1 MLYSSVGPL
10 LMLRFPDLALANSA
24 LNWLISPL
32 VSLVNHVNLLYYFL
46 LKTLAITESVEVC
59 VYIS

>member
-1 MLYSSVGPL
+1 MLFSPVGPL
-10 LMLRFPDLALANSA
+10 HMLRFPDLALANFTFS
-24 LNWLISPL
+24 WLISPL